1 MRILSLPL
9 ALVLSACL
17 YPSFPGVAKAIA
29 EVFQALYAHFLPLF
43 TRKSGKADEEFAF
56 ALFLLIVGGVCQ
68 LIGGLHILLAG
79 ALMAP
84 VLCVFVHI
92 PQAIQIKQQ
101 LDSGVYA
108 RRAGEY
114 DARVRSACAALGPAF
129 VTDMCAPLLL
139 IALGTPIHMGCALG
153 GAYFAARALCDRLPA
168 ARRMIAL
175 LNRPAWQV
183 LRALLLLCSGLVGR
197 NPAHAHGDNARSL
210 LLSILGIAGD
220 TDDTHIPV
228 SGDITQALFLCL
240 FCTAM
245 LTLLLC
251 ILLLSFC

>member
-1 MRILSLPL
+1 MRILSLPIALIL
-9 ALVLSACL
+9 AACL
-17 YPSFPGVAKAIA
+17 YPAFPGAAKALA
-29 EVFQALYAHFLPLF
+29 EVIQALYTHFLGLF
-43 TRKSGKADEEFAF
+43 TRKNGKTDEELAF
-56 ALFLLIVGGVCQ
+56 ALFLLLAGGVCQ

-79 ALMAP
+79 VLMAP
-84 VLCVFVHI
+84 VFCALAHI
-92 PQAIQIKQQ
+92 PQAVQIKQQ

-139 IALGTPIHMGCALG
+139 IALGTPLHMGCVLG
-153 GAYFAARALCDRLPA
+153 GAYFAARALCDRQPA

-183 LRALLLLCSGLVGR
+183 LRALILLCSGLVGR
-197 NPAHAHGDNARSL
+197 SPTHVHGSDARSL
-210 LLSILGIAGD
+210 LLSVLGIAGD
-220 TDDTHIPV
+220 ADDTHIPV

-240 FCTAM
+240 FCM
-245 LTLLLC
+245 GLLTLLLC
-251 ILLLSFC
+251 IALFAVC